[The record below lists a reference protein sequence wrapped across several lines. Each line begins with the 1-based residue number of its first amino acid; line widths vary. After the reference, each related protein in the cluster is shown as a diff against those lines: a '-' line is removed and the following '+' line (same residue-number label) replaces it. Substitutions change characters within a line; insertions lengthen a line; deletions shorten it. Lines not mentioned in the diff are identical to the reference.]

1 MENDHVFSEH
11 LRGNREDPK
20 IQQCIIIFSITIY
33 YTGHE
38 LRYNPFL
45 DTTGTVDGH
54 SYFPGQN
61 MTELRT
67 IRW

>member
-1 MENDHVFSEH
+1 
-11 LRGNREDPK
+11 
-20 IQQCIIIFSITIY
+20 
-33 YTGHE
+33 